1 VVKDDPRSEHLERGS
16 RGVATGDLATAELR
30 AQTSATYIYN
40 SIYLEVQGK
49 WEGIPK
55 AQRERERDRV
65 TAEGKGERGGD
76 LSRGHLGGAV
86 FGATGKPLN
95 CYRFT
100 GK

>member
-16 RGVATGDLATAELR
+16 RGVATGALATAELR

-55 AQRERERDRV
+55 TQRERERERV

-95 CYRFT
+95 CYRFN

>member
-16 RGVATGDLATAELR
+16 RGVAAGALATAELR

-55 AQRERERDRV
+55 TQRERER
-65 TAEGKGERGGD
+65 ERG
-76 LSRGHLGGAV
+76 LPRKEREREAEI
-86 FGATGKPLN
+86 
-95 CYRFT
+95 
-100 GK
+100 